1 MLYKKRRFTVIDS
14 LFSIAVSYLFS
25 ESRLIRRL
33 MNFLKGGELPL
44 CNCVLSNSE
53 ISGRYLIGGRT
64 FVMRYEDIREL
75 EIIDI

>member
-53 ISGRYLIGGRT
+53 ISLSCMLEFAVFAVYLNKQNISE
-64 FVMRYEDIREL
+64 V
-75 EIIDI
+75 